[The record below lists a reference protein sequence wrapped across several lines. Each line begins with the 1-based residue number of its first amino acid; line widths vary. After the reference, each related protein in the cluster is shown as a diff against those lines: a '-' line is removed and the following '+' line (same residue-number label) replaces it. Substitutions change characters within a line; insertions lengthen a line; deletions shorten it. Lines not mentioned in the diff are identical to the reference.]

1 MKRLIALTA
10 VLCLFSGVAR
20 ADLVTVRTAAG
31 PITVASDV
39 AHRFVSLIDDLVAR
53 GFHGR
58 VHCYSTSH
66 SHVKHSQ
73 HFSGRACDFAQRG
86 WNKTVHPMY
95 SSTALIQAHSLR
107 DGCTFHSRKD
117 CGHVDAGLS
126 RSPVAKLW
134 AYGHKHR
141 VVAQQ
146 PDDCGLIDA
155 RGPCPIHQGHVH
167 VLDGAQIRHW
177 HHAAVHHHR
186 ERHHAAMHHRHE
198 RHHRR
203 AVAQVDFGGMR
214 CGHQA
219 CHWGR

>member
-31 PITVASDV
+31 PIAVASDV

-141 VVAQQ
+141 VVAQ
-146 PDDCGLIDA
+146 
-155 RGPCPIHQGHVH
+155 IHHRHHV
-167 VLDGAQIRHW
+167 
-177 HHAAVHHHR
+177 AVHHH
-186 ERHHAAMHHRHE
+186 HE

-203 AVAQVDFGGMR
+203 AVAQGSPI